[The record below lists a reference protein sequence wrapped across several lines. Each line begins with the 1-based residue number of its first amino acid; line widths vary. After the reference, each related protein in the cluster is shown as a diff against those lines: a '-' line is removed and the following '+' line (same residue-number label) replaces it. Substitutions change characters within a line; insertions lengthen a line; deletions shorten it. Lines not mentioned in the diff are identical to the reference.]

1 MFFLNANA
9 NFNNLSTTNS
19 CYELIKAI
27 LVIQV
32 LRPKGE
38 FAIMFDMLEERAS

>member
-1 MFFLNANA
+1 MFVLTLCVV
-9 NFNNLSTTNS
+9 LSILY

-27 LVIQV
+27 LVVQV

-38 FAIMFDMLEERAS
+38 PTIMFDMLDERTF